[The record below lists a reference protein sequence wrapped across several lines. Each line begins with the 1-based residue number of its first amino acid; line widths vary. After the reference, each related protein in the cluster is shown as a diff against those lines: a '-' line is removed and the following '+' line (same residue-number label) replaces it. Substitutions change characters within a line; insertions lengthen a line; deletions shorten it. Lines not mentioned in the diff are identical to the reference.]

1 MLSIVPS
8 HIKGRIGS
16 DVNEA
21 DNTTCDGSLN
31 ASTRDGLRN
40 AQIAGKTLFVGVS
53 VKVFSEEIS
62 I

>member
-1 MLSIVPS
+1 MKLITPPVMG
-8 HIKGRIGS
+8 H
-16 DVNEA
+16 
-21 DNTTCDGSLN
+21 
-31 ASTRDGLRN
+31 STHPQDGLRN